1 MPVICPVAGTGV
13 YLLAMTAEITEEP
26 VRPVQE
32 SPPVEEEAP
41 YGWMTDPVTGDRRPK
56 KRPGRRSKTA
66 KVPVGPSP
74 AIEQLQALGSLP
86 DDAED
91 TAPGAPPKGRK
102 KPAMRTEALPP
113 FRAGVIAKGMN
124 KLYRKAG
131 RIVRIWDYELG
142 GAIIASATRAADDD
156 DDDDTTVGEAWEA
169 VAKSNPRIRAFL
181 LKLMVGGAWS
191 ALFTAHLP
199 IFMAIAMK
207 ESVRS
212 RIPFLQLAET
222 LLTDEPEGGAGGGAV
237 PSGLAQM
244 MGGINPDD
252 MAQMMAMAQGLMGQ
266 MAADVPRA
274 PNVPREPVN
283 GFPGAQEAPREH
295 AVGPE

>member
-1 MPVICPVAGTGV
+1 
-13 YLLAMTAEITEEP
+13 MTAEITEEP

-32 SPPVEEEAP
+32 ADPPSEEAP
-41 YGWMTDPVTGDRRPK
+41 YGWMTDPVTQERRPK

-66 KVPVGPSP
+66 RPPTGTSPSL
-74 AIEQLQALGSLP
+74 EELQALGTLSE
-86 DDAED
+86 ASED
-91 TAPGAPPKGRK
+91 TAPGAPPKGKR
-102 KPAMRTEALPP
+102 KPAMKAEALPP

-131 RIVRIWDYELG
+131 RVLRIWDYDLG
-142 GAIIASATRAADDD
+142 SAVIASATKMADDD
-156 DDDDTTVGEAWEA
+156 EDEDTTVGEAWEA

-207 ESVRS
+207 ESVRK

-222 LLTDEPEGGAGGGAV
+222 LLTDEPEGEGAGGEAV

-252 MAQMMAMAQGLMGQ
+252 MAQMMGMAQMMMGQ
-266 MAADVPRA
+266 MAGGVPRPA
-274 PNVPREPVN
+274 NGPREPVASHPGPVPPTFMN
-283 GFPGAQEAPREH
+283 GMDHPADQG
-295 AVGPE
+295 